1 MKLSQIDSLKNTLN
15 ILSQKELSFK
25 LAYKISTLTDQIEK
39 DSEFFRNKFRDI
51 VLKYAER
58 DQEGEVVFDGE
69 NVKIRQKDI
78 PAAEKELDELNN
90 VETTETNIFFTIDE
104 FEGLEIKPSE
114 LQGLLPFIKEE

>member
-51 VLKYAER
+51 ILKYAER

-78 PAAEKELDELNN
+78 PAAEKELEELNN

-114 LQGLLPFIKEE
+114 LTGLLPFIKEE

>member
-51 VLKYAER
+51 ILKYAER

-90 VETTETNIFFTIDE
+90 VETTETNLFFTIDE

-114 LQGLLPFIKEE
+114 LTGLLPFIKEE